1 MALVLISP
9 VGVFITDRPGR
20 EEESA
25 QWMMGRTN
33 ALRLTILFCYG
44 NSAGSFM
51 ISGGTCG

>member
-25 QWMMGRTN
+25 QWMVGRTN